1 MKIDIN
7 EYFKLVTA
15 DDGKLLT
22 NKENGEAHITKTI
35 YVPLNMSDADIQA
48 KYTQVDENN
57 FEISIDAEK
66 KTYSKLQIRRA
77 CRALGIEYRL
87 NGILNTNA
95 LFKADWNDA
104 TEIDLSD
111 PILLQ
116 ALQGGAFTP
125 DEIEDIKNYQG

>member
-1 MKIDIN
+1 
-7 EYFKLVTA
+7 
-15 DDGKLLT
+15 
-22 NKENGEAHITKTI
+22 
-35 YVPLNMSDADIQA
+35 MSDADIQA

-116 ALQGGAFTP
+116 ALQGGAFTA